1 MGCPVTAY
9 ATRMTTRKFL
19 IAAQV
24 AAAGL
29 LLLGLAAAF
38 QSLLGGVALV
48 LLAAGLSA
56 WAFASYRRKLWAWRI
71 AVGFSFAV
79 FLVATVLMASVPV
92 AYVLGFGVKGKLLIM
107 VAAATLL
114 VLGGYAFTF
123 RQALRGLYRE
133 RGAFDSA
140 SALERTLGRPAW

>member
-1 MGCPVTAY
+1 MRCREPAY
-9 ATRMTTRKFL
+9 ATLVTTRRFL

-24 AAAGL
+24 AATGL
-29 LLLGLAAAF
+29 LLIGLAAAF
-38 QSLLGGVALV
+38 QSSLGGIALV

-79 FLVATVLMASVPV
+79 FIVATVLMASVPV
-92 AYVLGFGVKGKLLIM
+92 AYVLGFGVKGKLLIV

-114 VLGGYAFTF
+114 VLGGYAFAF
-123 RQALRGLYRE
+123 WRALRELRRE